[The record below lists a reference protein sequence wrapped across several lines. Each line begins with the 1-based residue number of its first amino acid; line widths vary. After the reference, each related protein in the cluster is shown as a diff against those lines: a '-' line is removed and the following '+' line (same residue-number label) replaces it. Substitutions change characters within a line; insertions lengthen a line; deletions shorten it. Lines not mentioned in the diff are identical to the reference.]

1 MLFRS
6 ATATAGST
14 TVQNTITI
22 TVTSP
27 PSMNAAVTATTSN
40 TFAPLSVDIQV
51 GGMVAFTFDKTHN
64 VTFGGGSAPA
74 NIGNTSSG
82 TVARTFSAAG
92 TFDYVCTIHS
102 GMNGV
107 VVVR

>member
-1 MLFRS
+1 
-6 ATATAGST
+6 
-14 TVQNTITI
+14 
-22 TVTSP
+22 
-27 PSMNAAVTATTSN
+27 MNAAVTAPLSN
-40 TFAPLSVDIQV
+40 TFSPFSVDIQV

-82 TVARTFSAAG
+82 TVSRTFSAAG
-92 TFDYVCTIHS
+92 SFDYVCTLHAAMS
-102 GMNGV
+102 GV